1 MVRWIATLLI
11 VALVGWVGA
20 VSAQQAP
27 APAAPAAAPPAAG
40 EKIAEGKLKAV
51 DPAKKQITLEDGTMF
66 TIPTS
71 VQVSWAELKPGETVA
86 VSYTEAG
93 QQKSVKRVEVK

>member
-1 MVRWIATLLI
+1 MIRWIATLLI

-27 APAAPAAAPPAAG
+27 APAAAPPAAG

-93 QQKSVKRVEVK
+93 QQKSVKRVQVK